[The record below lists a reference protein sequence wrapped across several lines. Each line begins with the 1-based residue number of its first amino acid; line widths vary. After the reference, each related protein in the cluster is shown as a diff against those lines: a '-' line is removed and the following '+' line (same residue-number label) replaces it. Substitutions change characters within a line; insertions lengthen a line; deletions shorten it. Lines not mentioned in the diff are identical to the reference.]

1 MPVDEGKSGVWVAW
15 GTAEGISP
23 EMATLGVALPT
34 AVPHTEPVSVPPS
47 VRHGQA
53 TVFPWALRSGQA
65 SASIRER
72 ISISLTSIT

>member
-47 VRHGQA
+47 HGRSDLGRQA
-53 TVFPWALRSGQA
+53 LLSEKGYPYP
-65 SASIRER
+65 
-72 ISISLTSIT
+72 